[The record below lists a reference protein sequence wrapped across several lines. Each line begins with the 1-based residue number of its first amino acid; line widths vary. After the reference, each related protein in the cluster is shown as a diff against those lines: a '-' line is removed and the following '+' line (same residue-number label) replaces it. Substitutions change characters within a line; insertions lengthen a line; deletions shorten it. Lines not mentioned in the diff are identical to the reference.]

1 MMANP
6 GRRQAK
12 PVLARYIKVMHRND
26 DRLGAAAAPSV
37 PAGSRIYAIGDVH
50 GRLDLLT
57 RLHALIAADAADA
70 PVDRRVI
77 VYLGDYI
84 DRGPDSRGVIES
96 LLQPPRAGFEHVH
109 LFGNHEDFLLQFLE
123 HAEVGLHWGAYGGLA
138 TLASYGVRPPS
149 GFAPFAADFETARRA
164 LSDKMPSAHLDFL
177 RGLKLTHT
185 EGGYLFVHAGVK
197 PGVALSDQQAE
208 DLLWIRDEFLNSA
221 DDFGACVVHGHTIVE
236 TPEQHANR
244 IAIDTGAFATGR
256 LTALVLDGTER
267 RFIQT

>member
-1 MMANP
+1 M
-6 GRRQAK
+6 
-12 PVLARYIKVMHRND
+12 ARYIKVMRRND
-26 DRLGAAAAPSV
+26 DRRGAAAAPAV

-57 RLHALIAADAADA
+57 RLHALITADAADA
-70 PVDRRVI
+70 PVQRRVI

-84 DRGPDSRGVIES
+84 DRGPDSRGVVGL
-96 LLQPPRAGFEHVH
+96 LLQPPLPGFESIH
-109 LFGNHEDFLLQFLE
+109 LLGNHEDYMLQFLE
-123 HAEVGLHWGAYGGLA
+123 HAEVGPHWCAYGGLA

-149 GFAPFAADFETARRA
+149 GFTPYAADFETARRA
-164 LSDKMPSAHLDFL
+164 LADKIPSAHLDFL
-177 RGLKLTHT
+177 RGLKLTHA
-185 EGGYLFVHAGVK
+185 EGGYLFVHAGVR

-208 DLLWIRDEFLNSA
+208 DLLWIRDKFLNWP

>member
-12 PVLARYIKVMHRND
+12 PVLDRYIKVMRRNNG
-26 DRLGAAAAPSV
+26 RGGAAAAPSV

-57 RLHALIAADAADA
+57 RLHALIAADAAGA
-70 PVDRRVI
+70 PVQRRVI
-77 VYLGDYI
+77 VHLGDYV
-84 DRGPDSRGVIES
+84 DRGPDSRGVIE
-96 LLQPPRAGFEHVH
+96 LLMQPPPAGFESVH
-109 LFGNHEDFLLQFLE
+109 LLGNHEDYMLQFLE
-123 HAEVGLHWGAYGGLA
+123 HAEVGPHWGAYGGLA

-149 GFAPFAADFETARRA
+149 GFMPSVADFETARRA
-164 LSDKMPSAHLDFL
+164 LADTIPAAHLDFL
-177 RGLKLTHT
+177 RGLKLTHA

-197 PGVALSDQQAE
+197 PGVALADQQAE
-208 DLLWIRDEFLNSA
+208 DLLWIRDEFLDSA

-244 IAIDTGAFATGR
+244 IAIDTGAFATGA
-256 LTALVLDGTER
+256 LTALVLDGAER

>member
-12 PVLARYIKVMHRND
+12 PDVARYIKVMRRND
-26 DRLGAAAAPSV
+26 QRRNAAAAPTA

-70 PVDRRVI
+70 PMQRRVI

-84 DRGPDSRGVIES
+84 DRGPDSRGVVDL
-96 LLQPPRAGFEHVH
+96 LLQPPPGFESVH
-109 LFGNHEDFLLQFLE
+109 LLGNHEDYLLQFLE
-123 HAEVGLHWGAYGGLA
+123 HAEVGPHWCAYGGLA

-149 GFAPFAADFETARRA
+149 GFTPSAADFETARRA
-164 LSDKMPSAHLDFL
+164 LADKIPSAHLDFL
-177 RGLKLTHT
+177 RRLKLTHA

-197 PGVALSDQQAE
+197 PGVALADQQTE
-208 DLLWIRDEFLNSA
+208 DLLWIRDEFLNSD

-236 TPEQHANR
+236 TPEQRANR
-244 IAIDTGAFATGR
+244 IAIDTGAFATGT

>member
-12 PVLARYIKVMHRND
+12 PVLARYIKVMRRND
-26 DRLGAAAAPSV
+26 DRRDAAAAPAV

-57 RLHALIAADAADA
+57 RLHALIAADAADMPA
-70 PVDRRVI
+70 RRQVI

-84 DRGPDSRGVIES
+84 DRGPDSRGVIEL
-96 LLQPPRAGFEHVH
+96 LLQPPRSGFEHVH

-123 HAEVGLHWGAYGGLA
+123 HPEVGPHWCAYGGMA
-138 TLASYGVRPPS
+138 TLASYGVQPPS
-149 GFAPFAADFETARRA
+149 SFTPRAADFETARRA
-164 LSDKMPSAHLDFL
+164 LADKLPSAHVGFL

-185 EGGYLFVHAGVK
+185 EGGYLFVHAGVR
-197 PGVALSDQQAE
+197 PGVALAEQQAE
-208 DLLWIRDEFLNSA
+208 DLLWIRDEFLESP

-236 TPEQHANR
+236 APEQHTNR
-244 IAIDTGAFATGR
+244 IAIDTGAFATGT
-256 LTALVLDGTER
+256 LTALVLDGTEQ

>member
-1 MMANP
+1 M
-6 GRRQAK
+6 RRK
-12 PVLARYIKVMHRND
+12 DGCR
-26 DRLGAAAAPSV
+26 GAAAAPAV
-37 PAGSRIYAIGDVH
+37 PVGSRIYAIGDVH

-70 PVDRRVI
+70 PARRRVI

-84 DRGPDSRGVIES
+84 DRGPDSRGVIDL
-96 LLQPPRAGFEHVH
+96 LLQPSPGFERVY
-109 LFGNHEDFLLQFLE
+109 LLGNHEDYLLQFLE
-123 HAEVGLHWGAYGGLA
+123 RGEVGPNWGAYGGLA
-138 TLASYGVRPPS
+138 TLASYGVQPPS
-149 GFAPFAADFETARRA
+149 GFMPPATDFEIARRA
-164 LSDKMPSAHLDFL
+164 LTDRIPPAHVRFL

-197 PGVALSDQQAE
+197 PGVALAEQQAE
-208 DLLWIRDEFLNSA
+208 DLLWIRDEFLESA

-236 TPEQHANR
+236 TPEQHGNR
-244 IAIDTGAFATGR
+244 IAIDTGAFATGT

>member
-1 MMANP
+1 MLGDYSKDMP
-6 GRRQAK
+6 
-12 PVLARYIKVMHRND
+12 RNAGGG
-26 DRLGAAAAPSV
+26 GAPPAV

-57 RLHALIAADAADA
+57 RLHALIAADAAAA
-70 PVDRRVI
+70 PVQRRVI

-84 DRGPDSRGVIES
+84 DRGPDSRGVVDF
-96 LLQPPRAGFEHVH
+96 LLQPPLPGFESVH
-109 LFGNHEDFLLQFLE
+109 LLGNHEDYLLQFLE
-123 HAEVGLHWGAYGGLA
+123 QAEVGPHWGAYGGLA

-149 GFAPFAADFETARRA
+149 GFTPHVADFETARRA
-164 LSDKMPSAHLDFL
+164 LADKIPAAHLDFL
-177 RGLKLTHT
+177 RGLKLTHA

-197 PGVALSDQQAE
+197 PGVALSEQQAD
-208 DLLWIRDEFLNSA
+208 DLLWIRDEFLNSP

-244 IAIDTGAFATGR
+244 IAIDTGAFATGT